1 MPNARRTQYLKALA
15 PKSYLDRYNFVWCG
29 AYAVSSLSR
38 PVTARARGRGP
49 MEARRWRGASGSR
62 DAAVRHRPPSGL
74 STRSACAIGMLLL
87 GLCGMPVHISISM
100 GMRRGIGG
108 WAIGPGAGIAPA
120 GRANRTE
127 PKTRRHP
134 PPEPRKR
141 QRPRPRPAGARR
153 VRVSA
158 DSAPAVTT
166 PVTVAH
172 RRAVPCARG
181 VRYAPRPPSTKR
193 RRRAD
198 TYGRRR
204 AAPQR
209 ATGPVRYRSRADDGA
224 GSGRGRRGRDRP
236 VGCSAEGARLVVFW
250 GEQVRNL
257 GGGAVALR
265 AYEQSA
271 PAGGYESYA
280 CMQDTYHKVNHEV
293 PTATTVRTDNSYC
306 GKRKRARRLLV
317 ALVSRACV
325 RSPRKAGLSGK
336 RSIAT

>member
-120 GRANRTE
+120 SSEQNRTE
-127 PKTRRHP
+127 NAPSP
-134 PPEPRKR
+134 PPGTAQAAAPAAAAGRR
-141 QRPRPRPAGARR
+141 PARQGQRGQRPCRHHTGKWRTIARCR
-153 VRVSA
+153 
-158 DSAPAVTT
+158 APA
-166 PVTVAH
+166 AYDM
-172 RRAVPCARG
+172 RRG
-181 VRYAPRPPSTKR
+181 LR
-193 RRRAD
+193 RRRED
-198 TYGRRR
+198 EERTYGRRR

-224 GSGRGRRGRDRP
+224 GSGR
-236 VGCSAEGARLVVFW
+236 
-250 GEQVRNL
+250 
-257 GGGAVALR
+257 
-265 AYEQSA
+265 
-271 PAGGYESYA
+271 
-280 CMQDTYHKVNHEV
+280 
-293 PTATTVRTDNSYC
+293 TA
-306 GKRKRARRLLV
+306 RAR
-317 ALVSRACV
+317 
-325 RSPRKAGLSGK
+325 PPGGL
-336 RSIAT
+336 

>member
-62 DAAVRHRPPSGL
+62 DAAVVRHRPPSGL

-108 WAIGPGAGIAPA
+108 WAIGPTSARARGSPPR
-120 GRANRTE
+120 RANRTE

-166 PVTVAH
+166 PVSGAPS
-172 RRAVPCARG
+172 RGAACARG

-224 GSGRGRRGRDRP
+224 GSGR
-236 VGCSAEGARLVVFW
+236 
-250 GEQVRNL
+250 
-257 GGGAVALR
+257 
-265 AYEQSA
+265 
-271 PAGGYESYA
+271 
-280 CMQDTYHKVNHEV
+280 
-293 PTATTVRTDNSYC
+293 TA
-306 GKRKRARRLLV
+306 RAR
-317 ALVSRACV
+317 
-325 RSPRKAGLSGK
+325 PPGGL
-336 RSIAT
+336 